1 MANGAKI
8 GGRQKASDMAAPLGN
23 QFWRARAKHGRDL
36 IFTDPETLWEACVEY
51 FEWVEANPLFEDR
64 LFAYQGEVTHEPAA
78 KMRAMT
84 LDGLCIFLGISFQ
97 TWLNY
102 RTRKDFLD
110 IIGRVENIIC
120 VQKFTGAAA
129 GLLNPNVIAR
139 ELELADKSKRM
150 SDPLGLDLF

>member
-1 MANGAKI
+1 
-8 GGRQKASDMAAPLGN
+8 MAAPKGN
-23 QFWRARAKHGRDL
+23 QFWKARSKHGRDL
-36 IFTDPETLWEACVEY
+36 IFKNPETLWPSCCEY
-51 FEWVEANPLFEDR
+51 FEWVEANPLYEDR
-64 LFAYQGEVTHEPAA
+64 LFSYQGEVVHEPAA

-84 LDGLCIFLGISFQ
+84 LDGLCIFLDVSFQ

-102 RTRKDFLD
+102 KKREDFLD
-110 IIGRVENIIC
+110 IIGRVENIIR

-150 SDPLGLDLF
+150 SDPLGLDFF

>member
-1 MANGAKI
+1 MDVVLYYLI
-8 GGRQKASDMAAPLGN
+8 MAAPLGN

-36 IFTDPETLWEACVEY
+36 IFKDPETLWASCCEY

-139 ELELADKSKRM
+139 DLGLADKSAHM
-150 SDPLGLDLF
+150 FDPGTWAII